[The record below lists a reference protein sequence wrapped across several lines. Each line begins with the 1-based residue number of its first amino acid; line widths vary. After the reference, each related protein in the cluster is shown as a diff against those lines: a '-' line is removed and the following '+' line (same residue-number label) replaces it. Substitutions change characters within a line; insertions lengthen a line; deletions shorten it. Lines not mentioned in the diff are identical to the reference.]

1 MGTDLL
7 YGPLMVTQP
16 ADGAQELLPEEL
28 AVRGVDVVPGVLLGE
43 PDPGALV
50 VPAVEADD
58 RGEVGEAWGDDS
70 ILYHVAHV
78 VNTPHMFPDAVQ
90 VH

>member
-28 AVRGVDVVPGVLLGE
+28 AVNVVNVVPGVLLGE
-43 PDPGALV
+43 PDSVHIFL
-50 VPAVEADD
+50 AVDTGD
-58 RGEVGEAWGDDS
+58 HGEVGETGGNDG
-70 ILYHVAHV
+70 ILNHVANV
-78 VNTPHMFPDAVQ
+78 VNLSNMILDPGQ